1 MHEVGAPRA
10 GELKALL
17 ITFLENMIGTTHAT
31 AAVVRLLSPYG
42 HTLQIISSAAL
53 SAELQ
58 EEAESFVEL

>member
-1 MHEVGAPRA
+1 MMHEVGAPRA

-53 SAELQ
+53 SA
-58 EEAESFVEL
+58 